1 MKPDKEGQ
9 DSPSTFIR
17 QVIGKDPLSRTGG
30 KQIPFELWKGEPTDV
45 NEAKEPSCS
54 SNDNEYA
61 FKGTKASSEQMQ
73 ALRFPEAILAFAQA
87 AARANDFNTTKREN
101 EDHHPVELNE
111 SLGPTAAI
119 DYKSKRTIRNG
130 HTVQFPGAKP
140 SVSMRYG
147 PYKDLKATSSASNK
161 IWTQKNKHEEAP
173 YDRIDRIHQDQSVNP
188 DSSEVIIGSI
198 LVALGSGDGTRSKP
212 DKLHA
217 KQHNMKPPNGML
229 WKPAGLHDNRSGWK
243 EAIVANHVRLVLPF
257 EVEVSDDYDTAENGH
272 YEMMPEKPCA
282 SNGMEKGYD
291 SFVGGRSCSTEKAS
305 RRAGSIEP
313 SNSSKHKFKTKPEK
327 DSKLKYVPKQTH
339 NAMGE

>member
-1 MKPDKEGQ
+1 MMNPRHSFLTQ
-9 DSPSTFIR
+9 
-17 QVIGKDPLSRTGG
+17 
-30 KQIPFELWKGEPTDV
+30 
-45 NEAKEPSCS
+45 
-54 SNDNEYA
+54 
-61 FKGTKASSEQMQ
+61 
-73 ALRFPEAILAFAQA
+73 
-87 AARANDFNTTKREN
+87 
-101 EDHHPVELNE
+101 
-111 SLGPTAAI
+111 
-119 DYKSKRTIRNG
+119 YKSKRTIRNG

-147 PYKDLKATSSASNK
+147 PYKDLKATSSAFDK

-198 LVALGSGDGTRSKP
+198 LVALGSGDRTRSKP
-212 DKLHA
+212 DKFHA
-217 KQHNMKPPNGML
+217 KQHPPNRML
-229 WKPAGLHDNRSGWK
+229 WKPAGLHDNRSATSSVSNTRKENFSPREEFTDPVPADETNFSPDGWMDSTSEAQQDFLILFSSKIADSFLGQRWK

-272 YEMMPEKPCA
+272 YEIMPEKPCA

-327 DSKLKYVPKQTH
+327 NSKLKYVTKTNTQCH
-339 NAMGE
+339 G